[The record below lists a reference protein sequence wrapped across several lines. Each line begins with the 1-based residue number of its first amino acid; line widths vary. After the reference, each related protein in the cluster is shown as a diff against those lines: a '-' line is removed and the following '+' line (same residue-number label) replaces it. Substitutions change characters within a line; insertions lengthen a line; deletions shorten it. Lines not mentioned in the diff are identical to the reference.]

1 MKRKHLFQY
10 LFLGIAFVLQSCEV
24 DIMNDKRVLVT
35 GTIVDSNNN
44 PISNISVRSE
54 TSREALLGET
64 ISNENGQF
72 EFTSLM
78 SKPPYNFYI
87 AVNSK
92 PFSEIWHYHYDTELI
107 ENIDYS
113 AKAFYD
119 ESNNRNASTYHLG
132 VIQLNKYAKLN
143 LHINNIPGVTNTLEY
158 KLNYDSAICR
168 VNLNGNDLNRC
179 EDDESEFRFL
189 DSEYS
194 DIHINVESQLG
205 TTVAFIYKLNGEPE
219 QTISIPLTNPENTYV
234 FEY

>member
-1 MKRKHLFQY
+1 MRRKHLFQY
-10 LFLGIAFVLQSCEV
+10 LLFGIVLLFQSCEV

-35 GTIVDSNNN
+35 GTIVDSSNN
-44 PISNISVRSE
+44 PIPNISVRSQ
-54 TSREALLGET
+54 TTRNAILGEA
-64 ISNENGQF
+64 ISDENGQF

-92 PFSEIWHYHYDTELI
+92 PFGEIWHHSYDTELI

-113 AKAFYD
+113 AKAFGD
-119 ESNNRNASTYHLG
+119 ESNNRNVSTYNLG

-143 LHINNIPGVTNTLEY
+143 LHINNIPGDSNTLEF
-158 KLNYDSAICR
+158 KLNYDSAICK
-168 VNLNGNDLNRC
+168 VDLNGNDLNQC
-179 EDDESEFRFL
+179 VDEDFEFRFL

-194 DIHINVESQLG
+194 DIYINVESQLG
-205 TTVAFIYKLNGEPE
+205 TTVDFIYKLNDGPE

>member
-1 MKRKHLFQY
+1 MRRKHLFQY
-10 LFLGIAFVLQSCEV
+10 FLLGMVLLFQSCEV

-35 GTIVDSNNN
+35 GTIVNSDNN
-44 PISNISVRSE
+44 PIPNISVRSQ
-54 TSREALLGET
+54 TTRNAILGEA
-64 ISNENGQF
+64 ISDENGQF

-92 PFSEIWHYHYDTELI
+92 PFGEIWYYHYDTELI

-119 ESNNRNASTYHLG
+119 ETSNRNATTYNLG

-143 LHINNIPGVTNTLEY
+143 LHINNIPGDTNTLEF
-158 KLNYDSAICR
+158 KLDYDSAICR
-168 VNLNGNDLNRC
+168 VDLNGNDFNQC
-179 EDDESEFRFL
+179 EDEDFEFRFL

-194 DIHINVESQLG
+194 DIYMNVESQLG
-205 TTVAFIYKLNGEPE
+205 STVDFIYKLNGEPE
-219 QTISIPLTNPENTYV
+219 QSISIPLTNPENTYV